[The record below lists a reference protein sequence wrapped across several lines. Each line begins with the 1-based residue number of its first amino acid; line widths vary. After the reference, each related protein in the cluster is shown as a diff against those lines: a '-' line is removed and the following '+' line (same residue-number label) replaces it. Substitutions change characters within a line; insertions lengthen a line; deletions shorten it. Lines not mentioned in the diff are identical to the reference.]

1 MIAYIACL
9 RRREFYPSLMR
20 ALRDESRRLRGG
32 LMANLLE
39 IAGRETLSQLDYVGS
54 LNIQLWATLR
64 GMRAALPLV
73 GNRHRW
79 RAAVHQMLEIG
90 VEALPMVALLA
101 MCSGFILAMQG
112 ASELRRFG
120 ALHFVIDLVAV
131 GFTRELG
138 PLLTAIAVSGRS
150 GSAFAAEIGTM
161 KVTEEIDALKVM
173 AFEPVEFVLAPKYLA
188 ALVAVPCLS
197 IVANLFGILAG
208 GLFMF
213 FSTHLGLLLYFRSVL
228 NSIVLRDVLAGLIKA
243 VAFATIIAHVG
254 CLEGLR
260 VRGGPEAVGRSTTS
274 AVVRSTFLVIVADA
288 IFTTIF
294 YFVGK
299 T

>member
-1 MIAYIACL
+1 MATI
-9 RRREFYPSLMR
+9 F
-20 ALRDESRRLRGG
+20 ES
-32 LMANLLE
+32 
-39 IAGRETLSQLDYVGS
+39 AGRETLNQLDYVGR
-54 LNIQLWATLR
+54 LNIQLWATV
-64 GMRAALPLV
+64 RAMGRALPLV

-79 RAAVHQMLEIG
+79 RAAVRQMLEIG
-90 VEALPMVALLA
+90 VQALPMVALLA
-101 MCSGFILAMQG
+101 LCTGFILAMQG

-120 ALHFVIDLVAV
+120 ALHYVIDLVAV

-173 AFEPVEFVLAPKYLA
+173 AFEPVEFVLAPKFLA

-197 IVANLFGILAG
+197 IVANLFGIVAG

-213 FSTHLGLLLYFRSVL
+213 FSTHLGLLLYFRYVL
-228 NSIVLRDVLAGLIKA
+228 SSIVLRDVLSGLIKS

-254 CLEGLR
+254 CLEGFR
-260 VRGGPEAVGRSTTS
+260 VRGGPDAVGRSTTM
-274 AVVRSTFLVIVADA
+274 AVVRSTFLVILADVVFTA
-288 IFTTIF
+288 IF
-294 YFVGK
+294 YLVGK
-299 T
+299 S

>member
-1 MIAYIACL
+1 MSQSA
-9 RRREFYPSLMR
+9 RS
-20 ALRDESRRLRGG
+20 G
-32 LMANLLE
+32 LMASVFE
-39 IAGRETLSQLDYVGS
+39 ATGRGTIEQLDYVGR

-64 GMRAALPLV
+64 AMHTALPLV

-79 RAAVHQMLEIG
+79 RSTVHHILEIG
-90 VEALPMVALLA
+90 VNAVPMVALIA

-120 ALHFVIDLVAV
+120 AIHYVIDLVAV
-131 GFTRELG
+131 AFTRELG

-161 KVTEEIDALKVM
+161 RVTEELDALKVM
-173 AFEPVEFVLAPKYLA
+173 GFESVEYVLAPRYLA
-188 ALVAVPCLS
+188 SLVAVPCLS
-197 IVANLFGILAG
+197 IASNFFGILAG

-213 FSTHLGLLLYFRSVL
+213 FSTNLGLALYFHSVL
-228 NSIVLRDVLAGLIKA
+228 NSIHLQDLLAGLIKA
-243 VAFATIIAHVG
+243 VAFATIVAHVG

-260 VRGGPEAVGRSTTS
+260 VRGGPEGVGRSTTM
-274 AVVRSTFLVIVADA
+274 AVVRSTFLVIIADA

-294 YFVGK
+294 YFGGRA
-299 T
+299 

>member
-1 MIAYIACL
+1 
-9 RRREFYPSLMR
+9 
-20 ALRDESRRLRGG
+20 
-32 LMANLLE
+32 MANLLE
-39 IAGRETLSQLDYVGS
+39 ITGRDTLSHLDYVGS
-54 LNIQLWATLR
+54 LNIQLWNTLR
-64 GMRAALPLV
+64 GMRSALPFF

-79 RAAVHQMLEIG
+79 RAAVQQMLEIG
-90 VEALPMVALLA
+90 VQALPMVALLA
-101 MCSGFILAMQG
+101 VCSGFILAMQG

-120 ALHFVIDLVAV
+120 ALHYVIDLVAV

-173 AFEPVEFVLAPKYLA
+173 AFEPIEFVLAPKYLA

-197 IVANLFGILAG
+197 IVSNFFGILAG

-213 FSTHLGLLLYFRSVL
+213 FSTRLNLLLYLHAVL
-228 NSIVLRDVLAGLIKA
+228 TSIELRDVLAGLIKA

-254 CLEGLR
+254 CLEGFR
-260 VRGGPEAVGRSTTS
+260 VRGGPEAVGRSTTM
-274 AVVRSTFLVIVADA
+274 AVVRSTFMVIVADA
-288 IFTTIF
+288 VFTTIF
-294 YFVGK
+294 YFMGK
-299 T
+299 A